1 MRRHSTAD
9 RVWSCRCRTAASAAA
24 KSPRN
29 PATVRRTQPYDS
41 SYTTKNTKV
50 WPNMSTETCTNT
62 VFQPKTYQKTFAG
75 SLVASTGESPNF
87 NHIFHIPTKGRHR
100 GRSHGDGL
108 PRRPVQAEPETVMK
122 GRRVRVVSE
131 ANDRADRCGQETNR
145 LSQSSQFSRPS
156 QTQASPPGPRAPFT
170 SCRSSRCLR
179 RSASVRRRTR

>member
-1 MRRHSTAD
+1 
-9 RVWSCRCRTAASAAA
+9 
-24 KSPRN
+24 
-29 PATVRRTQPYDS
+29 
-41 SYTTKNTKV
+41 
-50 WPNMSTETCTNT
+50 MSTETCTNT

-145 LSQSSQFSRPS
+145 LSQSSQPTRP
-156 QTQASPPGPRAPFT
+156 ARAVYFMPVIAMPSTKRFCT
-170 SCRSSRCLR
+170 KKNTMSNGRAEI
-179 RSASVRRRTR
+179 SAPAITTPYGVTDEP